1 MKNIFKKKS
10 KDELMSMT
18 IHEIASTAVDS
29 GFKKRMKSS
38 NADASK
44 KEDASTSSTNENND
58 G

>member
-18 IHEIASTAVDS
+18 IQEIASTAVDPK
-29 GFKKRMKSS
+29 FKKHMKSS
-38 NADASK
+38 DADAS

>member
-18 IHEIASTAVDS
+18 IQEIASTAVDPK
-29 GFKKRMKSS
+29 FKKHMKSS
-38 NADASK
+38 DEDASK